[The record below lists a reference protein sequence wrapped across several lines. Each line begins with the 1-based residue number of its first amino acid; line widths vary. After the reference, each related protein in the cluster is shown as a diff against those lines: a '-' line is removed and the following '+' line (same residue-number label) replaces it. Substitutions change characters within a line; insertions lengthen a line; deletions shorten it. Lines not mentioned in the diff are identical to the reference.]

1 MIIYYEIYNT
11 TDQFGNIVPV
21 CYGQKGIYR
30 TFKSIWY
37 MILYSICPSLLMFLF
52 GILTLIHLRQQR
64 QIAPRISKMNRNVR
78 RTDIQLLRMLV
89 GQVLVIIIATFPFT
103 IYQLYTSLTLN
114 LSKNTL
120 RIALENLLGEIAG
133 VLTYFAHSS
142 SFYLYTL
149 TGTVFRKELLKIFGC
164 SHRNRNR
171 IHLTHRQIHPIS
183 TLQKIQRTIATH
195 DVPFAK

>member
-1 MIIYYEIYNT
+1 
-11 TDQFGNIVPV
+11 
-21 CYGQKGIYR
+21 
-30 TFKSIWY
+30 
-37 MILYSICPSLLMFLF
+37 
-52 GILTLIHLRQQR
+52 
-64 QIAPRISKMNRNVR
+64 MNRNVR

-164 SHRNRNR
+164 CHRNRNR
-171 IHLTHRQIHPIS
+171 IH
-183 TLQKIQRTIATH
+183 
-195 DVPFAK
+195 